1 MGQWASNKNQFSSAA
16 VTGARLWSYDAIHL
30 QLYSQFRKG
39 SAQSDVTLVLDVAF
53 TLHIKLVFVDKEQ
66 GTVE

>member
-1 MGQWASNKNQFSSAA
+1 M
-16 VTGARLWSYDAIHL
+16 TGARLWSYDAIHL

-53 TLHIKLVFVDKEQ
+53 ILHIKLVFVDKEQ